1 MPVSHAHVPT
11 TRARRYLAQLGS
23 HSRQLGRLARHQ
35 AHRPGEGG
43 APPAARTAAWSD
55 ASGIIDFGWGRC
67 TLDATDE
74 ALTLRAEADDPD
86 HLQLIQDGIA
96 RRVERIGRRD
106 QLTVTWQPV
115 SPELTPAT
123 PAGEL
128 RPTTAAPPGEQRPT
142 TAVPANKS
150 QTAAAVPA
158 HEHQAASAIVGALTS
173 PAGRAEPFPLYAA
186 AHELGPVLE
195 ISEGWFL
202 VCSYE
207 GVNQVLRDPGFGLPD
222 PASPRPGDGE
232 LSSLSR
238 SILRANP
245 PDHPR
250 MRSLIAQVFTPRR
263 IAALRPAI
271 ETAVDALLDRLAEAG
286 ADGEAVDFMDHFA
299 FQLPVTVICELLG
312 VPQADR
318 DRFRPLAADLTEA
331 LELPTGQPGDGP
343 ASVEPAGD
351 YRASHGPA
359 GDYPASHDPA
369 SHDPASHDPAS
380 HGPAGPGSG
389 GKGFA
394 RKGPAG
400 MGPAAAARELAGYF
414 TALIAQRRAHP
425 VDDLLGALVAA
436 RDADDGRLSEEELL
450 ANLIL
455 LLVAG
460 FETTTSL
467 LGNGLALLFDHPET
481 VSALRSG
488 SLEVSGFIEEVLRYD
503 SPVQLITRQARAG
516 DRTVAGRP
524 VPAGSQVIL
533 LIGAANRDRVR
544 YADPDRFDPARFDPA
559 RFDPARF
566 DPARFDPARF
576 DPDRSG
582 AARFDPDRSG
592 PGRGAPRPLSFGAG
606 PHICIGN
613 SLARLEAAV
622 AFPRLLVRFPT
633 IRAAS
638 GPPPTRRDRLVL
650 RGYETLPV
658 AVADGSA

>member
-1 MPVSHAHVPT
+1 MPAAQAHVPT
-11 TRARRYLAQLGS
+11 IRARRYLAQLGS

-35 AHRPGEGG
+35 AHRPAGRG
-43 APPAARTAAWSD
+43 AAPAARPAEWSD
-55 ASGIIDFGWGRC
+55 TTGIIHFGWGRC

-86 HLQLIQDGIA
+86 HLQRIQDGIA

-106 QLTVTWQPV
+106 GLTVTWQPAL
-115 SPELTPAT
+115 PEPAP
-123 PAGEL
+123 PA
-128 RPTTAAPPGEQRPT
+128 PADASQTATAAPGDER
-142 TAVPANKS
+142 
-150 QTAAAVPA
+150 
-158 HEHQAASAIVGALTS
+158 QAASAIVGALTS
-173 PAGRAEPFPLYAA
+173 PAGRADPFPLYAA
-186 AHELGPVLE
+186 ARELGPVLE
-195 ISEGWFL
+195 IAEGWFL
-202 VCSYE
+202 VCSYD

-222 PASPRPGDGE
+222 PSGPRPGDGE

-271 ETAVDALLDRLAEAG
+271 EAAVDALLDRLAEAG
-286 ADGEAVDFMDHFA
+286 AGGQSVDFLDHFA

-312 VPQADR
+312 VPPADR

-331 LELPTGQPGDGP
+331 LELSAGP
-343 ASVEPAGD
+343 AEAGS
-351 YRASHGPA
+351 AEAGPA
-359 GDYPASHDPA
+359 
-369 SHDPASHDPAS
+369 
-380 HGPAGPGSG
+380 
-389 GKGFA
+389 
-394 RKGPAG
+394 
-400 MGPAAAARELAGYF
+400 AAAARELAGYF
-414 TALIAQRRAHP
+414 TALIAERRVHP
-425 VDDLLGALVAA
+425 ADDLLGALVAA

-467 LGNGLALLFDHPET
+467 LGNGLALLFGRPDIAA
-481 VSALRSG
+481 ALRSG
-488 SLEVSGFIEEVLRYD
+488 ALAVSGFIEEVLRYD
-503 SPVQLITRQARAG
+503 SPVQLLTREARAG

-533 LIGAANRDRVR
+533 LIGAANRDPAR
-544 YADPDRFDPARFDPA
+544 YADPDRFDPARFDP
-559 RFDPARF
+559 
-566 DPARFDPARF
+566 
-576 DPDRSG
+576 G
-582 AARFDPDRSG
+582 RSG
-592 PGRGAPRPLSFGAG
+592 PGRGASRPLSFGAG

-622 AFPRLLVRFPT
+622 AFPRLLARFPA
-633 IRAAS
+633 IRAAAEV
-638 GPPPTRRDRLVL
+638 PPARRDRLVL

-658 AVADGSA
+658 AGL

>member
-1 MPVSHAHVPT
+1 MPVSQAHVPT

-23 HSRQLGRLARHQ
+23 HSRQLGQLARHQ

-43 APPAARTAAWSD
+43 AAPAARPTAWSE

-74 ALTLRAEADDPD
+74 ALTLRAEADDPE
-86 HLQLIQDGIA
+86 QLRRIQDGIA

-106 QLTVTWQPV
+106 RLSVTWQLAP
-115 SPELTPAT
+115 PEPEQAT
-123 PAGEL
+123 PADE
-128 RPTTAAPPGEQRPT
+128 
-142 TAVPANKS
+142 S
-150 QTAAAVPA
+150 QTAPAPDHEHQPAAAAPA
-158 HEHQAASAIVGALTS
+158 HETLAAAAAPADERHSASAIVGALTS
-173 PAGRAEPFPLYAA
+173 PAGRADPFPLYAA

-195 ISEGWFL
+195 FAEGWFL
-202 VCSYE
+202 GCSYD
-207 GVNQVLRDPGFGLPD
+207 GVNQVLRDPGFGLPE
-222 PASPRPGDGE
+222 PSGLRAGDGE
-232 LSSLSR
+232 LSSLRR

-271 ETAVDALLDRLAEAG
+271 EAAVDALLDRLDEAG
-286 ADGEAVDFMDHFA
+286 AAGQAVDFMDHFA

-312 VPQADR
+312 VPQADH

-331 LELPTGQPGDGP
+331 LELSAGP
-343 ASVEPAGD
+343 ADAG
-351 YRASHGPA
+351 RAGA
-359 GDYPASHDPA
+359 
-369 SHDPASHDPAS
+369 
-380 HGPAGPGSG
+380 
-389 GKGFA
+389 
-394 RKGPAG
+394 
-400 MGPAAAARELAGYF
+400 GPAAAARELAGYF
-414 TALIAQRRAHP
+414 TALIAERRARP

-467 LGNGLALLFDHPET
+467 LGNGLALLFGHPAT
-481 VSALRSG
+481 ASALRSG
-488 SLEVSGFIEEVLRYD
+488 SLEVSAFIEEVLRYD

-533 LIGAANRDRVR
+533 LIGAANRDPAR
-544 YADPDRFDPARFDPA
+544 YAGPDRFDPARFDP
-559 RFDPARF
+559 DH
-566 DPARFDPARF
+566 
-576 DPDRSG
+576 
-582 AARFDPDRSG
+582 SG
-592 PGRGAPRPLSFGAG
+592 PGNSAPRPLSFGAG
-606 PHICIGN
+606 PHICVGN

-622 AFPRLLVRFPT
+622 AFLRLLARFPA
-633 IRAAS
+633 IRAAE
-638 GPPPTRRDRLVL
+638 GVPPARRDRLVL

-658 AVADGSA
+658 VLL